1 MNNRIGFTLAEI
13 LITLGIIGV
22 VAAMTIPA
30 LMTAYKAHRYKS
42 QFLKSYSTIQQVIRR
57 MIAEDVSTEASS
69 YPSNTFYKEFQKYI
83 TGATDCGSYLQGVT
97 QSPACHYSQKT
108 KKKGYKAYN
117 KTTNAYIHYFDDGIL
132 SMQDGTSIYFENHNA
147 LGNDTSVKTPMIFI
161 SVDINGYLTQPNV
174 WGIDMFTWQIV
185 DGELLPMGAKGT
197 YFTNE
202 NTYCNPKSNADKN
215 GIACTVK
222 AKDNADY
229 FKNILK

>member
-1 MNNRIGFTLAEI
+1 MNKNSGFTLAEV

-22 VAAMTIPA
+22 VAAMTIPN
-30 LMTAYKAHRYKS
+30 LMTAYKAHRYRS
-42 QFLKSYSTIQQVIRR
+42 QFLKSYSTLQQVIRR
-57 MIAEDVSTEASS
+57 MIAEDVSTEASA

-97 QSPACHYSQKT
+97 ESPACHYSHRT
-108 KKKGYKAYN
+108 NEKGYKTFN
-117 KTTNAYIHYFDDGIL
+117 KTTDAYIHYFDDGIL
-132 SMQDGTSIYFENHNA
+132 SMQDGTSIYFENHEQ
-147 LGNDTSVKTPMIFI
+147 LGNDASIKAPIIFI
-161 SVDINGYLTQPNV
+161 SVDINGYSTKPNI

-197 YFTNE
+197 YFSDE
-202 NTYCNPKSNADKN
+202 NIYCNPNSNSDKN

-222 AKDNADY
+222 AKNNADY

>member
-1 MNNRIGFTLAEI
+1 MLFR
-13 LITLGIIGV
+13 
-22 VAAMTIPA
+22 
-30 LMTAYKAHRYKS
+30 S
-42 QFLKSYSTIQQVIRR
+42 
-57 MIAEDVSTEASS
+57 
-69 YPSNTFYKEFQKYI
+69 

-97 QSPACHYSQKT
+97 QSPACHYSHRT
-108 KKKGYKAYN
+108 NEKGYKAYN